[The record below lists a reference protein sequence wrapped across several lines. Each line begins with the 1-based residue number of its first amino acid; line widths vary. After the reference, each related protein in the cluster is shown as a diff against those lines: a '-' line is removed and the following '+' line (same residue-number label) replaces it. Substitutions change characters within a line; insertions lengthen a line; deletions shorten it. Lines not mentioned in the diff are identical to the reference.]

1 MNNKIA
7 IQIKDL
13 TVAYNIKPVLWDIDI
28 DFFDSSL
35 TAVVGPNGAG
45 KSTLVKTMIELIPK
59 ISGNILFNNQKYKQ
73 IRKKISYV
81 PQRNSVDWHF
91 PITVFDVVL
100 MGRYG
105 HLGWFKRP
113 TQEDKKIALQALK
126 ELDMIPFMNRQISE
140 LSGGQQQRIF
150 LARSLAQQGEIY
162 LMDEPFQGVDI
173 QTERKIIC
181 LLKSLK
187 KKNKTIIVVHHDLT
201 TVQKYF
207 DYVVFLNVQKIASGP
222 VSYVFNNEN
231 IQKTYSNQM
240 LIKLNN

>member
-1 MNNKIA
+1 MNNNKIA
-7 IQIKDL
+7 IKIRDL

-28 DFFDSSL
+28 DFVQSSL
-35 TAVVGPNGAG
+35 TAVIGPNGAG
-45 KSTLVKTMIELIPK
+45 KSTLIKTMIELIPK
-59 ISGNILFNNQKYKQ
+59 ISGNILFNDQKYTK

-81 PQRNSVDWHF
+81 PQRNSVDWDF

-113 TQEDKKIALQALK
+113 TQEDKNIALQALR
-126 ELDMIPFMNRQISE
+126 EVDMIPFLNRQISE

-173 QTERKIIC
+173 QTERKIISV
-181 LLKSLK
+181 LKNLQ

-201 TVQKYF
+201 TIKKYF
-207 DYVVFLNVQKIASGP
+207 DYVVFLNIQKIASGP
-222 VSYVFNNEN
+222 ISYVFNNKN
-231 IQKTYSNQM
+231 IQKTYSNQ
-240 LIKLNN
+240 LIIK